1 MDSLTVI
8 LTEYRR
14 VLLDMKLRL
23 GLFVTVPQRGSLGV
37 KVAPT
42 DATC

>member
-14 VLLDMKLRL
+14 VFTDMKLRL
-23 GLFVTVPQRGSLGV
+23 GLFVTVPQRGSLCV
-37 KVAPT
+37 KDAPT
-42 DATC
+42 DVTY